1 MQFQG
6 RSKRKYTGAKIKSSR
21 GKRKH
26 ELGREP
32 AETHVADVKRKNIA
46 TRGGNRKVRLL
57 QANIANVTNPSDG
70 KTVISA
76 IETVVDNTANEHYV
90 RRNTITK
97 GAVIKTAIGNAV
109 VTSRPGQDGVVNAVL
124 IE

>member
-21 GKRKH
+21 SKRKF

-32 AETHVADVKRKNIA
+32 AETHVAETKRKNVS

-57 QANIANVTNPSDG
+57 QSNTANVTNPSDG
-70 KTVISA
+70 KTVVSP
-76 IETVVDNTANEHYV
+76 IETVVENTANEHYV

-97 GAVIKTAIGNAV
+97 GSVIKTAVGNAV

>member
-32 AETHVADVKRKNIA
+32 AETHVADTKRKNIP

-57 QANIANVTNPSDG
+57 QGNIANVTTPSDG
-70 KTVISA
+70 KTVVSA
-76 IETVVDNTANEHYV
+76 IETVVDNTANEHYI
-90 RRNTITK
+90 RRNIITK
-97 GAVIKTAIGNAV
+97 GSVIKTAMGNAI